1 MSSFLD
7 EIKHKLKEGRTELK
21 IISGGGP
28 TEKPSVS
35 SKVGLY
41 CCCGFICLAIIIVVV
56 VLYVSHAKD
65 CDNNPNLI
73 QLEKKKEDP
82 EEIIKDLSDAADR
95 IQKKEKENK
104 QEYRDPNFTL
114 LKDLVDI

>member
-21 IISGGGP
+21 IISGGG
-28 TEKPSVS
+28 TEKTSVS

-56 VLYVSHAKD
+56 VLYVSHAKES
-65 CDNNPNLI
+65 DNNPNLI
-73 QLEKKKEDP
+73 QMEKKEDP

-95 IQKKEKENK
+95 IQKKERENK
-104 QEYRDPNFTL
+104 EEYRDPNFTL